1 MCQSLAPVSHSHVA
15 LLIAHIRYVQVMMR
29 VACRQM
35 LALEA
40 RGHTQ
45 AMALL
50 AHRFVQVVVPVVYR

>member
-1 MCQSLAPVSHSHVA
+1 
-15 LLIAHIRYVQVMMR
+15 
-29 VACRQM
+29 M

-40 RGHTQ
+40 HGHMQ